1 MRILTRK
8 GEQVLHK
15 LEILA
20 FGDQH
25 LVDQAL
31 SCNVIGR
38 QRTLSDVVDYI
49 LCHRQTP
56 TDPALQ
62 ELWWQAAKA
71 ALAAERPVRRGW
83 RLGHR

>member
-8 GEQVLHK
+8 GERVLRK

-31 SCNVIGR
+31 SCKVIGR

-49 LCHRQTP
+49 LSHRQTP
-56 TDPALQ
+56 ADPALR

-71 ALAAERPVRRGW
+71 ALAADRPMRRGW
-83 RLGHR
+83 RLGRR